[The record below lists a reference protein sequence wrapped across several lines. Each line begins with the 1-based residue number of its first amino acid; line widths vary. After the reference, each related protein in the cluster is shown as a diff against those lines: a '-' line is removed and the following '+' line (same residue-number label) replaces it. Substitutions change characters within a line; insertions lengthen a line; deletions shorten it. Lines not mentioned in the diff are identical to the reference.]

1 MNQVKNRGDGCGF
14 LTLLLILFIWSIG
27 TIAFWIVNIFAAIGT
42 TFILLIDSLANVFTI
57 IGIKNPAI
65 GWLLLG
71 CFFGGSLGLSQGLK
85 RTGHSSQVYKVYLVA
100 AAVLFVLQ
108 IVAYSKWQS
117 Q

>member
-1 MNQVKNRGDGCGF
+1 MNQVNNRGNGCGF
-14 LTLLLILFIWSIG
+14 LTLLIILFIWSIG

-42 TFILLIDSLANVFTI
+42 TFILLIDSLANAFTI

-71 CFFGGSLGLSQGLK
+71 CFFGGSLGRSQGLK
-85 RTGHSSQVYKVYLVA
+85 RTGHYKVYLVA
-100 AAVLFVLQ
+100 AAVFFMLQ
-108 IVAYSKWQS
+108 IVAYSRWQP

>member
-1 MNQVKNRGDGCGF
+1 MNQVKHRENGCGL
-14 LTLLLILFIWSIG
+14 LTLLLLLFIWSIG
-27 TIAFWIVNIFAAIGT
+27 TIAFWTVNIFAAIGT
-42 TFILLIDSLANVFTI
+42 TFILLIDSLANAFTI

-100 AAVLFVLQ
+100 AAVFFILQ
-108 IVAYSKWQS
+108 IFAYSKWQPR
-117 Q
+117 

>member
-1 MNQVKNRGDGCGF
+1 MNQVNKRGDGCSF
-14 LTLLLILFIWSIG
+14 LALLLILFIWSIG

-42 TFILLIDSLANVFTI
+42 TFIVLIDCFANVFTI

-100 AAVLFVLQ
+100 AAVFFMLQ
-108 IVAYSKWQS
+108 IVAYSKWQPR
-117 Q
+117 

>member
-1 MNQVKNRGDGCGF
+1 MNQVKNRDNGCGF
-14 LTLLLILFIWSIG
+14 LTLLLLLFIWSIG

-57 IGIKNPAI
+57 IEIKNPAM

-100 AAVLFVLQ
+100 VAVFFLLQ
-108 IVAYSKWQS
+108 IVAYSKWQPR
-117 Q
+117 